1 MMKPEVYIYI
11 FSFYAFAFFPPYW
24 GNWEGYRL
32 YWIFLVLQLWNLHKF
47 ALGESNRKV
56 VFQVADSILALL

>member
-1 MMKPEVYIYI
+1 MMKPEVYIHI

-24 GNWEGYRL
+24 GNWGYRL

-47 ALGESNRKV
+47 ALGESNHKV